1 MVNNDRRTRRHVRT
15 ELSEC
20 DDLSRLIVLT
30 AAFKAL
36 TDMYLEHWNL
46 ERRPFENTLEPEFF
60 FPSQTHQA
68 ALLKLRYLIENQK
81 GAGVLVGPTGT
92 GKTFVT
98 RRLAQELSQQVG
110 PWLNFVFPQMSAD
123 DLLTDVAIR
132 LGGESAAA
140 DWPTH
145 SVLPRSAALR
155 IIEQSLD
162 KCSRAGRHP
171 VLVID
176 DAHLIDDPATMQTLE
191 LLLNFQ
197 QPPQRTFSLILLG
210 DRLLLSRLSRMP
222 RFDERLAVRAM
233 LQSLSPDETARYI
246 RFRLEVSGAR
256 KAIFDAEALAEIA
269 ELSDGIPRRINRLTD
284 LALLVGYADGRNR
297 LTASDVS
304 AVSDELAT
312 VGVD

>member
-1 MVNNDRRTRRHVRT
+1 
-15 ELSEC
+15 
-20 DDLSRLIVLT
+20 
-30 AAFKAL
+30 
-36 TDMYLEHWNL
+36 MYSQHWKL

-68 ALLKLRYLIENQK
+68 AVLKLRYLIENQK

-98 RRLAQELSQQVG
+98 RRLVQELGSQIG
-110 PWLNFVFPQMSAD
+110 PWLNFVFPQMTAD
-123 DLLTDVAIR
+123 DLLTDIAIR
-132 LGGESAAA
+132 LGGELATAS
-140 DWPTH
+140 PN
-145 SVLPRSAALR
+145 SILPRSAALR
-155 IIEQSLD
+155 IIERSLD
-162 KCSRAGRHP
+162 EHARAGRHP

-176 DAHLIDDPATMQTLE
+176 DAHLIDDPATLQTLE

-197 QPPQRTFSLILLG
+197 QPPQRAFSLILLG
-210 DRLLLSRLSRMP
+210 DRLLLSRLSRLP

-256 KAIFDAEALAEIA
+256 NAIFDTEALAEIA
-269 ELSDGIPRRINRLTD
+269 DLSEGIPRRINRLAD
-284 LALLVGYADGRNR
+284 LALLVGYADGRR
-297 LTASDVS
+297 ELTAADVA

-312 VGVD
+312 VGID

>member
-1 MVNNDRRTRRHVRT
+1 
-15 ELSEC
+15 
-20 DDLSRLIVLT
+20 
-30 AAFKAL
+30 
-36 TDMYLEHWNL
+36 MYLEHWNL

-68 ALLKLRYLIENQK
+68 AVLKLRYLIENQK

-98 RRLAQELSQQVG
+98 RRLVQELSEQVG
-110 PWLNFVFPQMSAD
+110 PWLNFMFPQMSAD
-123 DLLTDVAIR
+123 DLLTDIAIR
-132 LGGESAAA
+132 LGDESSAAE
-140 DWPTH
+140 WPMH

-155 IIEQSLD
+155 IIERSLD
-162 KCSRAGRHP
+162 EYARTERHP

-176 DAHLIDDPATMQTLE
+176 DAHLIDDPSTMQTLE

-197 QPPQRTFSLILLG
+197 QPPQRAFSLILLG
-210 DRLLLSRLSRMP
+210 DRLLLSRLSRLP

-269 ELSDGIPRRINRLTD
+269 ELSDGIPRRINRLAD

-297 LTASDVS
+297 LSASDVS

>member
-1 MVNNDRRTRRHVRT
+1 
-15 ELSEC
+15 
-20 DDLSRLIVLT
+20 
-30 AAFKAL
+30 
-36 TDMYLEHWNL
+36 MYSQHWKL

-68 ALLKLRYLIENQK
+68 AVLKLRYLIENQK

-98 RRLAQELSQQVG
+98 RRLIQELGSQIG
-110 PWLNFVFPQMSAD
+110 PWMNFVFPQMTAD
-123 DLLTDVAIR
+123 DLLTDIAIR
-132 LGGESAAA
+132 LGGELATAS
-140 DWPTH
+140 PN

-155 IIEQSLD
+155 IIERSLD
-162 KCSRAGRHP
+162 EHARAGRHP

-176 DAHLIDDPATMQTLE
+176 DAHLIDDPATLQTLE

-197 QPPQRTFSLILLG
+197 QPPQRAFSLILLG
-210 DRLLLSRLSRMP
+210 DRLLLSRLSRLP

-233 LQSLSPDETARYI
+233 LQSLSPEETARYI

-256 KAIFDAEALAEIA
+256 NAIFDTEALAEIA
-269 ELSDGIPRRINRLTD
+269 DLSEGIPRRINRLAD
-284 LALLVGYADGRNR
+284 LALLVGYADGRR
-297 LTASDVS
+297 ELTAADVA

-312 VGVD
+312 VGID

>member
-1 MVNNDRRTRRHVRT
+1 
-15 ELSEC
+15 
-20 DDLSRLIVLT
+20 
-30 AAFKAL
+30 
-36 TDMYLEHWNL
+36 MYSQHWKL

-68 ALLKLRYLIENQK
+68 AVLKLRYLIENQK

-98 RRLAQELSQQVG
+98 HRLAQELGQQAG
-110 PWLNFVFPQMSAD
+110 PWLNFVFPQMTAD
-123 DLLTDVAIR
+123 DLLTDIAIR
-132 LGGESAAA
+132 LGGESAASS
-140 DWPTH
+140 PN

-155 IIEQSLD
+155 IIERSLEEHA
-162 KCSRAGRHP
+162 RAGRHP

-176 DAHLIDDPATMQTLE
+176 DAHLIDDPATLQTLE

-197 QPPQRTFSLILLG
+197 QPPQRAFSLILLG
-210 DRLLLSRLSRMP
+210 DRLLLSRLSRLP

-256 KAIFDAEALAEIA
+256 NAIFDAEALAEIA
-269 ELSDGIPRRINRLTD
+269 ELSDGIPRRINRLAD
-284 LALLVGYADGRNR
+284 LALLVGYADGRR
-297 LTASDVS
+297 ELTAADVA

>member
-1 MVNNDRRTRRHVRT
+1 MLRRDRRRHRPARSET
-15 ELSEC
+15 LEC
-20 DDLSRLIVLT
+20 DDPIRWT
-30 AAFKAL
+30 DPAAELKAL
-36 TDMYLEHWNL
+36 TDMYSQHWKL

-68 ALLKLRYLIENQK
+68 AVLKLRYLIENQK

-98 RRLAQELSQQVG
+98 HRLVQELGQQAG
-110 PWLNFVFPQMSAD
+110 PWLNFVFPQMTVD
-123 DLLTDVAIR
+123 DLLTDIAIR
-132 LGGESAAA
+132 LGGESAASS
-140 DWPTH
+140 PN

-155 IIEQSLD
+155 IIERSLEEHA
-162 KCSRAGRHP
+162 RAGRHP

-176 DAHLIDDPATMQTLE
+176 DAHLIDDPATLQTLE

-197 QPPQRTFSLILLG
+197 QPPQRAFSLILLG
-210 DRLLLSRLSRMP
+210 DRLLLSRLSRLP

-256 KAIFDAEALAEIA
+256 TAIFDAEALAEIA
-269 ELSDGIPRRINRLTD
+269 ELSDGIPRRINRIAD
-284 LALLVGYADGRNR
+284 LALLVGYADGRR
-297 LTASDVS
+297 ELTAADVA

>member
-1 MVNNDRRTRRHVRT
+1 
-15 ELSEC
+15 
-20 DDLSRLIVLT
+20 
-30 AAFKAL
+30 
-36 TDMYLEHWNL
+36 MYSPHWKLN
-46 ERRPFENTLEPEFF
+46 RRPFENTLEPEFF

-81 GAGVLVGPTGT
+81 GAGVLVGPTGA
-92 GKTFVT
+92 GKTFVIH
-98 RRLAQELSQQVG
+98 RLVKELSQQVG
-110 PWLNFVFPQMSAD
+110 PWLNLVFPQMSAD

-132 LGGESAAA
+132 LGGESVAA

-155 IIEQSLD
+155 IIERSLNEH
-162 KCSRAGRHP
+162 SSAGRHP

-176 DAHLIDDPATMQTLE
+176 DAHLIDDPATLQTLE

-197 QPPQRTFSLILLG
+197 QPPQRAFSLILLG
-210 DRLLLSRLSRMP
+210 DRLLLSRLARLP

-256 KAIFDAEALAEIA
+256 NAIFDAEAVAEIA
-269 ELSDGIPRRINRLTD
+269 ELSDGIPRRINRLAD
-284 LALLVGYADGRNR
+284 LALLVGYADGRNE
-297 LTASDVS
+297 LTAADV
-304 AVSDELAT
+304 ACVSEELVT
-312 VGVD
+312 VGVE

>member
-1 MVNNDRRTRRHVRT
+1 
-15 ELSEC
+15 
-20 DDLSRLIVLT
+20 
-30 AAFKAL
+30 
-36 TDMYLEHWNL
+36 MYSQHWKLN
-46 ERRPFENTLEPEFF
+46 RQPFENTLESEFF

-81 GAGVLVGPTGT
+81 GAGVLVGPTGA

-98 RRLAQELSQQVG
+98 HRLAKEMSQQAG

-155 IIEQSLD
+155 IIERSLD
-162 KCSRAGRHP
+162 EHSRAGRHP

-176 DAHLIDDPATMQTLE
+176 DAHLIDDPATLQALE

-197 QPPQRTFSLILLG
+197 QPPQRAFSLILLG
-210 DRLLLSRLSRMP
+210 DRLLLSRLARLP

-256 KAIFDAEALAEIA
+256 NAIFDAEALAEIA
-269 ELSDGIPRRINRLTD
+269 ELSDGVPRRINRLAD
-284 LALLVGYADGRNR
+284 LALLVGYADGRSQ
-297 LTASDVS
+297 LTAQDVAS
-304 AVSDELAT
+304 VSEELAT
-312 VGVD
+312 VGVE

>member
-1 MVNNDRRTRRHVRT
+1 
-15 ELSEC
+15 
-20 DDLSRLIVLT
+20 
-30 AAFKAL
+30 
-36 TDMYLEHWNL
+36 MYLEHWNL

-68 ALLKLRYLIENQK
+68 AVLKLRYLIENQK

-98 RRLAQELSQQVG
+98 RRLIQELSPQVG

-132 LGGESAAA
+132 LGGESATA

-155 IIEQSLD
+155 IIEHSLD
-162 KCSRAGRHP
+162 EYARAGRHP

-176 DAHLIDDPATMQTLE
+176 DAHLVDDPATMQTLE

-197 QPPQRTFSLILLG
+197 QPPQRAFSLILLG
-210 DRLLLSRLSRMP
+210 DRLLLSRLSRLP

-233 LQSLSPDETARYI
+233 LQSFSPDETARYI

-256 KAIFDAEALAEIA
+256 KALFDAEALAEIA
-269 ELSDGIPRRINRLTD
+269 ELSDGVPRRINRLAD
-284 LALLVGYADGRNR
+284 LALLVGYADGRHK
-297 LTASDVS
+297 LTATDVA

-312 VGVD
+312 VGVE

>member
-1 MVNNDRRTRRHVRT
+1 
-15 ELSEC
+15 
-20 DDLSRLIVLT
+20 
-30 AAFKAL
+30 
-36 TDMYLEHWNL
+36 MYLEHWNL

>member
-1 MVNNDRRTRRHVRT
+1 
-15 ELSEC
+15 
-20 DDLSRLIVLT
+20 
-30 AAFKAL
+30 
-36 TDMYLEHWNL
+36 MYSQHWKLN
-46 ERRPFENTLEPEFF
+46 RRPFENTLEPEFF

-68 ALLKLRYLIENQK
+68 AVLKLRYLIENQK

-98 RRLAQELSQQVG
+98 HRLAKELNQQAG

-132 LGGESAAA
+132 LGGESVAA
-140 DWPTH
+140 DWPKH
-145 SVLPRSAALR
+145 SVLPRGAALR

-162 KCSRAGRHP
+162 EHSRAGRHP
-171 VLVID
+171 VLVVD
-176 DAHLIDDPATMQTLE
+176 DAHLIDDPATLQALE

-210 DRLLLSRLSRMP
+210 DRLLLSRLARLP
-222 RFDERLAVRAM
+222 RFEERLAVRAM

-256 KAIFDAEALAEIA
+256 NAIFDAEALAEIA
-269 ELSDGIPRRINRLTD
+269 ELSDGIPRRINRIAD
-284 LALLVGYADGRNR
+284 LALLVGYADGRSH
-297 LTASDVS
+297 LTASDVAS
-304 AVSDELAT
+304 VSDELAT

>member
-1 MVNNDRRTRRHVRT
+1 
-15 ELSEC
+15 
-20 DDLSRLIVLT
+20 
-30 AAFKAL
+30 
-36 TDMYLEHWNL
+36 MYLEHWNL

-68 ALLKLRYLIENQK
+68 AVLKLRYLIENQK

-98 RRLAQELSQQVG
+98 RRLVQELSEQVG

-123 DLLTDVAIR
+123 DLLTDIAIR

-140 DWPTH
+140 EWPMH

-155 IIEQSLD
+155 IIERSLD
-162 KCSRAGRHP
+162 EYARTERHP

-197 QPPQRTFSLILLG
+197 QPPQRAFSLILLG
-210 DRLLLSRLSRMP
+210 DRLLLSRLSRLP

-269 ELSDGIPRRINRLTD
+269 ELSDGIPRRINRLAD

-297 LTASDVS
+297 LSASDVS